1 MFSDELANTNAF
13 ISSQIDEAGQQIIVV
28 TANDDGKQ
36 IETTADALIDEAEPS
51 TTGGLEPPAKKIRI
65 QHQDGQTFILAVS
78 GIHSCIYTKPIS
90 IMINFNNCRE
100 GPQPVTTIFYLFF
113 IEPTCAYARWALK
126 AMDDGRLKN

>member
-1 MFSDELANTNAF
+1 MFITFGHLFSDELANTNAF

-78 GIHSCIYTKPIS
+78 GINSCIHCLSKKKKCNHSSNVNKDQI
-90 IMINFNNCRE
+90 
-100 GPQPVTTIFYLFF
+100 Q
-113 IEPTCAYARWALK
+113 
-126 AMDDGRLKN
+126 